1 LFYSALDVFAMPSR
15 VETFGNVALEA
26 MACETPVI
34 AYAAGGLSDVVADR
48 ETGLLEPEIG
58 SVSGLARMLQWM
70 WQHPEERIGM
80 GMAGRQRVIR
90 NFSDSLMASRYTK
103 LYHELVPMGES
114 FGIHS

>member
-1 LFYSALDVFAMPSR
+1 LFYSALDVFATPSR
-15 VETFGNVALEA
+15 AETFGNTALEA

-34 AYAAGGLSDVVADR
+34 AYAAGGLTDVVVDR

-58 SVSGLARMLQWM
+58 SVAGLVRMLRWM
-70 WQHPEERIGM
+70 WQHPKERVGM

-90 NFSDSLMASRYTK
+90 NFSDSLMASRYAK
-103 LYHELVPMGES
+103 LYRELVSMGES